1 ENNLAVYFLVVTKVY
16 RRSAETQLLIAEALI
31 VHETDF
37 APRTLHE
44 IHARAHRVVV
54 YNLRPGTTII
64 AISGDGR
71 RGIQREGL
79 FAQVDGSRDRGKRF
93 QGDPQPVGKRQGYAH
108 LQFVHGVLVD
118 VLVGVGIPANSPAV
132 KPRAEVHKVRQVF
145 ELGKNVSLP

>member
-1 ENNLAVYFLVVTKVY
+1 VRRVFNKQDILCFPSYSQGICMSLSIIAVQLRLVEQPVVHSAEHKFLRRWPEERPGESPHGENNLAVYFLVVTKVY

-64 AISGDGR
+64 AI
-71 RGIQREGL
+71 
-79 FAQVDGSRDRGKRF
+79 
-93 QGDPQPVGKRQGYAH
+93 
-108 LQFVHGVLVD
+108 
-118 VLVGVGIPANSPAV
+118 
-132 KPRAEVHKVRQVF
+132 
-145 ELGKNVSLP
+145 